1 MDFTLRECLMSDA
14 KFILKLKE
22 LGMKWYIEKLY
33 GWNVD
38 VQMEKTIAELNEN
51 LNNMKIIVA
60 EDKDIGVTTFTEYD
74 NYFQV
79 GLIVIHPDFQ
89 NKGIA
94 SQIIKNYIEIA
105 KNKQKRIII
114 KTFKE
119 NPAQNLYKRL
129 GFQVYETDNTHLHLE
144 INF

>member
-1 MDFTLRECLMSDA
+1 MDFTLRDCLMSDA

-60 EDKDIGVTTFTEYD
+60 ENKDIGVTTFTEYD

-105 KNKQKRIII
+105 KNKRKRIII

>member
-1 MDFTLRECLMSDA
+1 MDFTLRDCLMSDA

-38 VQMEKTIAELNEN
+38 VQMEKTIAELGEN

-60 EDKDIGVTTFTEYD
+60 EGKDIGVTTFTEYD

-79 GLIVIHPDFQ
+79 GLIVLHPDFQ

-105 KNKQKRIII
+105 KNKHKRIII

>member
-1 MDFTLRECLMSDA
+1 MDFTLRDCLISDA

-38 VQMEKTIAELNEN
+38 VQMEKTIAELGEN

-60 EDKDIGVTTFTEYD
+60 EGKDIGVTTFTEYD
-74 NYFQV
+74 DYFQV
-79 GLIVIHPDFQ
+79 GLIVLHPDFQ

-105 KNKQKRIII
+105 KNKRKRIII

>member
-1 MDFTLRECLMSDA
+1 MDFTLRDCLMSDA

-38 VQMEKTIAELNEN
+38 IQMEKTIAELNEN

-60 EDKDIGVTTFTEYD
+60 EGKDIGVTTFTEYD

-105 KNKQKRIII
+105 KNKRKRIII

>member
-1 MDFTLRECLMSDA
+1 MNFTLRNCLMSDA
-14 KFILKLKE
+14 KFILNLKE

-33 GWNVD
+33 GWNID
-38 VQMEKTIAELNEN
+38 IQMQKTIDELNEN
-51 LNNMKIIVA
+51 LSNMKIIMA
-60 EDKDIGVTTFTEYD
+60 EGKDVGVTTFIEYD
-74 NYFQV
+74 DYCQV

-105 KNKQKRIII
+105 KNKSKRIII

-119 NPAQNLYKRL
+119 NPAQNLYKRH

-144 INF
+144 IKF

>member
-1 MDFTLRECLMSDA
+1 MDFTLRDCLMSDA

-38 VQMEKTIAELNEN
+38 VQMEKTIAELGEN

-60 EDKDIGVTTFTEYD
+60 EGKDIGVTTFTEYD
-74 NYFQV
+74 DYFQV
-79 GLIVIHPDFQ
+79 GLIVLHPDFQ

-105 KNKQKRIII
+105 KNKRKRIII